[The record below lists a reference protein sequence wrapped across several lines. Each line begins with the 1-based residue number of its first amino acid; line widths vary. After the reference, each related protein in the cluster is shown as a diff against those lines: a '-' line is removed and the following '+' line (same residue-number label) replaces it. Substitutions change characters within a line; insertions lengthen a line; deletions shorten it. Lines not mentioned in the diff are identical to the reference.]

1 MAHQVLEA
9 VGGRVRRAALL
20 HELPLS
26 DRVARA
32 GEQAPPAGFAETE
45 RLGEWR
51 VRLELG
57 RGQHSPEEHTRAVLR
72 RQQHQVEP
80 ERAQPGLD
88 RSVRQ
93 GQRAAGVAG
102 AVVEPGVGVHG
113 RHGQRRVPVVLQ
125 EVDELELD
133 LLEFRD
139 DQLARVLLVTVV
151 VALQPAEPAQQPP
164 GQHDHAAGVVGRD
177 RRRCLRP
184 RGIGRIVVEDGA
196 RRDADEVGAELARLR
211 LDCFGGDGQH
221 GHTGSATRFAGG
233 RYPSSPTHR
242 IRPSASPGTRSPRFR
257 IWSSCFPRATFSGV
271 RSGISRWSSRRNA
284 L

>member
-1 MAHQVLEA
+1 MLLVICADRADVDASGAAAVDTDAAQDRLPRHESLAGLEQVAALLGRRDDEPLDVAHQVFEA

-57 RGQHSPEEHTRAVLR
+57 RGQHGPEEHTRAVLR

-93 GQRAAGVAG
+93 G
-102 AVVEPGVGVHG
+102 
-113 RHGQRRVPVVLQ
+113 
-125 EVDELELD
+125 
-133 LLEFRD
+133 
-139 DQLARVLLVTVV
+139 
-151 VALQPAEPAQQPP
+151 
-164 GQHDHAAGVVGRD
+164 
-177 RRRCLRP
+177 
-184 RGIGRIVVEDGA
+184 
-196 RRDADEVGAELARLR
+196 
-211 LDCFGGDGQH
+211 
-221 GHTGSATRFAGG
+221 
-233 RYPSSPTHR
+233 
-242 IRPSASPGTRSPRFR
+242 
-257 IWSSCFPRATFSGV
+257 
-271 RSGISRWSSRRNA
+271 
-284 L
+284 